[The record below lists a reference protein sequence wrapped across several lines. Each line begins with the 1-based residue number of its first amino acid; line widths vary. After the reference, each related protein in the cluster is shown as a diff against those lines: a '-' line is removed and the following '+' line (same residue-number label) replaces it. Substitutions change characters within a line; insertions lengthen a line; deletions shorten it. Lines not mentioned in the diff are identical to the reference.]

1 MRHLH
6 ARFAPLT
13 VLIAVLA
20 LAAPAHA
27 RSESQTPGAGT
38 AAPGATASDAADLDG
53 LTTGSIGLTPAEKR
67 QRRFEDCMNIWE
79 PATHMTKRQWQRTCK
94 SQLDEVPNL

>member
-13 VLIAVLA
+13 VLVAA
-20 LAAPAHA
+20 LAAPAYA
-27 RSESQTPGAGT
+27 ETQTPGASSN
-38 AAPGATASDAADLDG
+38 AANDATDLDS
-53 LTTGSIGLTPAEKR
+53 LTTGSIGQSPAEKR
-67 QRRFEDCMNIWE
+67 ERRFEDCMNIWE
-79 PATHMTKRQWQRTCK
+79 PATHMTKRQWRRTCK

>member
-1 MRHLH
+1 MKHLR

-13 VLIAVLA
+13 VLVAALA

-27 RSESQTPGAGT
+27 ETQTPGAGT
-38 AAPGATASDAADLDG
+38 TTANEATDLDS
-53 LTTGSIGLTPAEKR
+53 LTTGSISQSPAEKR
-67 QRRFEDCMNIWE
+67 ERRFEDCMNIWE
-79 PATHMTKRQWQRTCK
+79 PATHMTKRQWRRTCK